1 MALAILKNIGI
12 SAYKLRLVIDKVRG
26 KRVTDAENELRYMK
40 SPAAAVTSKLLKSVI
55 SNAENNDLQ
64 NKDDLKIVKI
74 TADKSSSVKR
84 YRAKARGRA
93 GAFDRP
99 TSHLVIEVDEEGI

>member
-1 MALAILKNIGI
+1 MHFNNTIIRPEVK
-12 SAYKLRLVIDKVRG
+12 RLQ
-26 KRVTDAENELRYMK
+26 
-40 SPAAAVTSKLLKSVI
+40 
-55 SNAENNDLQ
+55 NNDLQ

-74 TADKSSSVKR
+74 TTDKSSSVKR

>member
-1 MALAILKNIGI
+1 MLDNQLLMFQVQLEIMIL
-12 SAYKLRLVIDKVRG
+12 LR
-26 KRVTDAENELRYMK
+26 
-40 SPAAAVTSKLLKSVI
+40 
-55 SNAENNDLQ
+55 Q

>member
-1 MALAILKNIGI
+1 MALAKLKNIGI

-26 KRVTDAENELRYMK
+26 KRVIDAENELRYMK
-40 SPAAAVTSKLLKSVI
+40 SPAAAITSKLLKSVI

-74 TADKSSSVKR
+74 TADKSSSIKR
-84 YRAKARGRA
+84 YRAN
-93 GAFDRP
+93 
-99 TSHLVIEVDEEGI
+99 HI

>member
-1 MALAILKNIGI
+1 MC
-12 SAYKLRLVIDKVRG
+12 
-26 KRVTDAENELRYMK
+26 
-40 SPAAAVTSKLLKSVI
+40 
-55 SNAENNDLQ
+55 NDLQ

>member
-1 MALAILKNIGI
+1 MALARLKNIGI

-74 TADKSSSVKR
+74 TSDKSSSVKR

>member
-1 MALAILKNIGI
+1 MALARLKNIGI

-84 YRAKARGRA
+84 Y
-93 GAFDRP
+93 
-99 TSHLVIEVDEEGI
+99 